1 MAPIANRQRAEQ
13 IDKALPE
20 VQKEIDRARREID
33 VVIPEEARKAGIP
46 PGWLR
51 E

>member
-1 MAPIANRQRAEQ
+1 MKQ
-13 IDKALPE
+13 
-20 VQKEIDRARREID
+20 VQKEIDDTRNRIN

>member
-1 MAPIANRQRAEQ
+1 MNVEQ
-13 IDKALPE
+13 KRIDE
-20 VQKEIDRARREID
+20 ARNMLN

-51 E
+51 D